1 MTHSFCH
8 KSCLVILWWVWMCEW
23 VCLAQGHIA
32 CAIILSVV
40 ICHFMM
46 GVSVCASALGTM
58 THSLYH
64 NLDIFHFM
72 TGVNVWASALG
83 TMTHSFY
90 HNLGIFHFTMVVNVW
105 ASRKNSDASCVL
117 AVYVFRPN
125 KWQPVFQKEKVLENP
140 VISATFLPQAA
151 ASNQS
156 AAVTKDSGELGWQQ
170 KHRLYLLDIKQQ
182 LFTPEYLSDVTSTHR
197 ATSQT
202 RVSTSGDDDRWEIGW
217 SPYGLSLSA

>member
-1 MTHSFCH
+1 M
-8 KSCLVILWWVWMCEW
+8 
-23 VCLAQGHIA
+23 
-32 CAIILSVV
+32 
-40 ICHFMM
+40 
-46 GVSVCASALGTM
+46 
-58 THSLYH
+58 
-64 NLDIFHFM
+64 
-72 TGVNVWASALG
+72 
-83 TMTHSFY
+83 
-90 HNLGIFHFTMVVNVW
+90 
-105 ASRKNSDASCVL
+105 L

-170 KHRLYLLDIKQQ
+170 KHRLYLLDSKQQ

-202 RVSTSGDDDRWEIGW
+202 RVSTSGDDDTMRDRVEPVWAFPECIMMIINAFLKCQI
-217 SPYGLSLSA
+217 PV